1 MYTEEELLQTKTTDE
16 LIAMVKKPH
25 RFVST
30 NVMGAISNMGIMHHI
45 NVVEI
50 KSPQG
55 ELTYRI
61 TWSDGFHP
69 EKIIASE
76 DELRKLLVQE
86 IGRSAF

>member
-30 NVMGAISNMGIMHHI
+30 NAMGAISNMGIMHHI
-45 NVVEI
+45 NVVEM
-50 KSPQG
+50 KSLQG
-55 ELTYRI
+55 ELAYSI

-86 IGRSAF
+86 IGHSAF